1 VQNQTKIIVSRANL
15 GCCTPPRA

>member
-1 VQNQTKIIVSRANL
+1 VQKQTKIIVSRANL